1 MDNMRY
7 VLSFFVALYASAAI
21 AAPRYDSTAP
31 IAYLVDMSSGT
42 ILFEKGAKK
51 AIPPASM
58 AKMMTV
64 YVAFDLI
71 ARRRLNEGDRFRVKA
86 ETWKKWNNTGSNMFL
101 RANEQV
107 SVADLLH
114 GVTTLSGNDAAVTLA
129 EGISGNEAAFVE
141 QMNAT
146 AKRLGMA
153 NSKFATASGWPD
165 GGRTITT
172 AQDLAVLGKRT
183 IHDFPD
189 LYRRYYNLR
198 QFRWNGISQINRN
211 PLLGRMAGA
220 DGIKTGHTNQ
230 AGYCLTGTAE
240 RNGRRLLMVVAG
252 LPSATARTEES
263 LKLLRWGFD
272 AWQAQKLFRAQ
283 SVVAMLP
290 VQLGRENRIAVMTAD
305 PLVLTLP
312 AKDAPRYKL
321 FVRYTG
327 PVKAPIKR
335 GTELAQLVARF
346 ENGQE
351 KVMPLFAA
359 KSVGRAG
366 FLERAWNGAKLL
378 FGV

>member
-21 AAPRYDSTAP
+21 AASRYDSTAP

-272 AWQAQKLFRAQ
+272 AWQTQKLFRAQ
-283 SVVAMLP
+283 SVVAVVP